1 MEKLAI
7 DRDTKELL
15 EDVSSLFGVKSD
27 IIKDVWEY
35 TMIVWLL
42 TVMMISKRKAFYC
55 TGLIIRLF
63 FGS

>member
-1 MEKLAI
+1 M

-15 EDVSSLFGVKSD
+15 EDVCSLFGVKAD

-42 TVMMISKRKAFYC
+42 KLADSNANLKRIKF
-55 TGLIIRLF
+55 LM
-63 FGS
+63 